1 MGASGWHYTV
11 DYQADVNAALQEL
24 RWDVYARG
32 EYYKEQPGQDLDMT
46 EAEFRASLGEPAEDD
61 DGQYEFLVEDWL
73 DRKSRPV
80 PVDPD
85 TLLAAQADSG
95 THSIID
101 MGNGVSARPQFA
113 TVSPL
118 TGDGLMHAFGTE
130 TPSAEQVQAWIVR
143 CGDRERWVGTYVV
156 SYRDGA
162 PHQLHF
168 CGFSGD

>member
-11 DYQADVNAALQEL
+11 DYRDDINAALQQL
-24 RWDVYARG
+24 RREVYERG
-32 EYYKEQPGQDLDMT
+32 EYYKQQPSEDLDMT
-46 EAEFRASLGEPAEDD
+46 EAEFRASLGEPDEDD
-61 DGQYEFLVEDWL
+61 DGRYEFIIEDWL

-80 PVDPD
+80 AVDPD
-85 TLLAAQADSG
+85 TLLASQPESG

-101 MGNGVSARPQFA
+101 MANGVSAEPRFA

-118 TGDGLMHAFGTE
+118 PVDGLVHTFGTA
-130 TPSAEQVQAWIVR
+130 TPSSEQVQAWIVN

-156 SYRDGA
+156 SFRDGT
-162 PHQLHF
+162 PDRLHF